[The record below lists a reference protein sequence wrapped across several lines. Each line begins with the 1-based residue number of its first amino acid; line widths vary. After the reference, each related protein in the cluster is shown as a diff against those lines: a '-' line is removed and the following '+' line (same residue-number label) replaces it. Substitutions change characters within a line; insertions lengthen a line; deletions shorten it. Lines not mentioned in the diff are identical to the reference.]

1 MAAYDHNAALFFDA
15 EGRFVKACGH
25 CRQPRSAEDVTTHDG
40 SASGACDCTIA
51 WELYTRPAAA
61 MHGHSTPV
69 IAQGTDADAQPE
81 AAPTAEAQGAGDGD
95 GDGGEP
101 QVSALAAMHGHSTPA
116 AAQGTDADAQPEA
129 QEAGDGDCGEPQVSA
144 LAATMHDHSTDA
156 DAQPEAAP
164 TAQAEAREAGD
175 GDCGE
180 PQESALDAMQG
191 HSTPAAAH
199 SIDADAQPEATPTAE
214 AREAGDGDG
223 DGGEPEVSAPAATMH
238 DHSTDADAQPE
249 ATPTAEAR
257 EAGDGDGDG
266 GEPEVSAP
274 AATMHDHS
282 TDADAQPE
290 AAPPTQTEAQ
300 EAGDGDGDGGEPDA
314 GAHDPGPG
322 EILRL
327 ERLAESL
334 ATADY
339 RNYIMVAGADA
350 HGRAVRAV
358 ACDADSVH
366 EPGSPRYVG
375 WRKMEVYELAGVTGQ
390 AEANALA
397 AELLAQLSPSPQHV
411 ALITPLEAGLRV
423 GQVLRIHGGERA
435 GVSGA
440 IYRIVRVEHCVQRAP
455 HRLAY
460 SSIQARAVPE

>member
-1 MAAYDHNAALFFDA
+1 
-15 EGRFVKACGH
+15 
-25 CRQPRSAEDVTTHDG
+25 
-40 SASGACDCTIA
+40 
-51 WELYTRPAAA
+51 
-61 MHGHSTPV
+61 
-69 IAQGTDADAQPE
+69 
-81 AAPTAEAQGAGDGD
+81 
-95 GDGGEP
+95 
-101 QVSALAAMHGHSTPA
+101 MHGHSTPA

-129 QEAGDGDCGEPQVSA
+129 APTAEAEGVGDGDG
-144 LAATMHDHSTDA
+144 
-156 DAQPEAAP
+156 
-164 TAQAEAREAGD
+164 
-175 GDCGE
+175 GE
-180 PQESALDAMQG
+180 PQESALDAAMQG
-191 HSTPAAAH
+191 HSTPAAA
-199 SIDADAQPEATPTAE
+199 
-214 AREAGDGDG
+214 
-223 DGGEPEVSAPAATMH
+223 
-238 DHSTDADAQPE
+238 
-249 ATPTAEAR
+249 
-257 EAGDGDGDG
+257 
-266 GEPEVSAP
+266 
-274 AATMHDHS
+274 HS

-300 EAGDGDGDGGEPDA
+300 EAGDGDGDCGEPEEQPGPDA

-397 AELLAQLSPSPQHV
+397 AELLAQLSPSPEHV

-440 IYRIVRVEHCVQRAP
+440 IYRIVRVEHRVQRAP